1 MNATHSSTPSSIQ
14 APRPGARRPSR
25 VAIALLAATSAA
37 ACATIA
43 LAQSGDAAPATAE
56 TSFASAFFYASSV
69 QPDGTHRMEWLG
81 TILIW
86 ILLALSLVN
95 IGLIGQLFMTNRR
108 LLILPPDLGK
118 RLRSRLEQGRHREA
132 MELAGSNGSDL
143 GRIVRVSL
151 GQAPFGFNAM
161 LRALEQASEEVVTDR
176 LRRVESLNIL
186 GQVSPMIGLFGTVYG
201 MIVAFQSIAQSG
213 GNADPVLLAGG
224 IGTALVTTFWGLL
237 VAIPALAAYATIRN
251 RIDSLATE
259 ASLDAQSL
267 IERFRPKPREAS
279 EASSAAERRQG
290 GGDRREGGA

>member
-1 MNATHSSTPSSIQ
+1 MNANHDRRLLSSQTAIRTRRT
-14 APRPGARRPSR
+14 RPI
-25 VAIALLAATSAA
+25 VALATIAAA
-37 ACATIA
+37 ACTALA
-43 LAQSGDAAPATAE
+43 LAQSGEAPPPAAE

-108 LLILPPDLGK
+108 QLIMPPDLGK
-118 RLRSRLEQGRHREA
+118 RLRSRLEQGKHRDA
-132 MELAGSNGSDL
+132 MELAGSDGSDL

-161 LRALEQASEEVVTDR
+161 LRALEQSSEEVITDR
-176 LRRVESLNIL
+176 LRRAESLNIL

-259 ASLDAQSL
+259 ASLEAQSL
-267 IERFRPKPREAS
+267 IERFRPKPRENGDGKA
-279 EASSAAERRQG
+279 AAERRAG
-290 GGDRREGGA
+290 GERRETGA

>member
-1 MNATHSSTPSSIQ
+1 MNANHDRRLLSSRTDLRTRRT
-14 APRPGARRPSR
+14 RPI
-25 VAIALLAATSAA
+25 VALATIAAA
-37 ACATIA
+37 ACTALA
-43 LAQSGDAAPATAE
+43 LAQSGEAPPPAAE

-108 LLILPPDLGK
+108 QLILPPDLGK
-118 RLRSRLEQGRHREA
+118 RLRSRLEQGKHRDA
-132 MELAGSNGSDL
+132 MELAGSDGSDL

-161 LRALEQASEEVVTDR
+161 LRALEQSSEEVITDR
-176 LRRVESLNIL
+176 LRRAESLNIL

-259 ASLDAQSL
+259 ASLEAQSL
-267 IERFRPKPREAS
+267 IERFRPKPRENGDGKA
-279 EASSAAERRQG
+279 AAEQRAG
-290 GGDRREGGA
+290 GERRETGA